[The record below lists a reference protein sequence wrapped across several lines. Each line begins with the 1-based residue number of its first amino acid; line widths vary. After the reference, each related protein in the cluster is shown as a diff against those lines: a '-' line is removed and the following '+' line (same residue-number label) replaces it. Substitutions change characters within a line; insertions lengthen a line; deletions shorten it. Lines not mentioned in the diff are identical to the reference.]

1 MKWLCIDFLLVQ
13 PFQQKLK
20 NTTLFWNR
28 LYLVKNRTRL
38 ITFFWQGRASLVRFF
53 TRYSRFQ
60 KNVVFLS
67 FCWNGCT
74 SKKSIQ
80 SHFIYYRTYCLN
92 AKDSY
97 TSKDIQ
103 HGIQFDFNICISLPQ
118 IRKFIK
124 DDLQLSFKKGASRPV
139 AVDSPRSQLIK
150 RMFAIEFGG
159 LWKVNYLYFN
169 ID

>member
-1 MKWLCIDFLLVQ
+1 MYYWSCELNAILYLSTDL
-13 PFQQKLK
+13 KLK
-20 NTTLFWNR
+20 SSEISEQFLIPYSSVCRIIDKCLLQRQDWTSQ
-28 LYLVKNRTRL
+28 YIKTRCKAHYDDVML
-38 ITFFWQGRASLVRFF
+38 
-53 TRYSRFQ
+53 RY
-60 KNVVFLS
+60 
-67 FCWNGCT
+67 
-74 SKKSIQ
+74 I
-80 SHFIYYRTYCLN
+80 RTYCLN

-124 DDLQLSFKKGASRPV
+124 DDLQLSFKKGVSRPV
-139 AVDSPRSQLIK
+139 AVNSPRSQLIK

-159 LWKVNYLYFN
+159 LWKENYLYIN